1 MTNANRINFIVG
13 IILVGLKLT
22 GFVNWSWW
30 WITLPF
36 YFGLA
41 VVLLVA
47 TVCLIHLVVTTTW
60 DRMVANR
67 KNN

>member
-36 YFGLA
+36 YLGLA